1 MYYFSIYLISVD
13 MNLAKASIIFKFQIL
28 QLKQEAIDEEKM
40 GGLSA
45 YT

>member
-1 MYYFSIYLISVD
+1 

-28 QLKQEAIDEEKM
+28 QLKQESIDEEKM

-45 YT
+45 YTCLIILVQSN